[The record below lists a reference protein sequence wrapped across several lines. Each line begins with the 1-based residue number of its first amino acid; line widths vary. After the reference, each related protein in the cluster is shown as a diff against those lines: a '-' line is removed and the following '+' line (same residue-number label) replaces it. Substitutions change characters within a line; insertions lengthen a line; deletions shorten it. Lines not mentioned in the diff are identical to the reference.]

1 REAFKGKSYPMQTSL
16 QTTPPEQSLRDILKT
31 YSDLMKWRIVLLLVF
46 TTITAMIVAANGLPT
61 ISVFFA
67 TTLAG
72 VLAAGGSSAL
82 NQYIDRDMDSK
93 MQRTARR
100 PIPSGRIRPV
110 NALIFGLALIAWSVL
125 ILGIFVNWLSAL
137 LAFIGCINYVVV
149 YTMLLKRNT
158 VVNIIIGGGAG
169 AMPVLVGWAAVT
181 GTLSIEAWL
190 LFAIIFY
197 WTPPHS
203 WALAILVNKDY
214 AAAGVPMM
222 PVARGEETT
231 RVQIVLYSIQLVA
244 ITLIPA
250 IALWL
255 GVEMLGILYVLAAA
269 VLGFFMI
276 YLPVKLMRSPSKPMA
291 RQVYKYSSMYL
302 AFLFLAMILDRLI
315 L

>member
-1 REAFKGKSYPMQTSL
+1 MQTSL
-16 QTTPPEQSLRDILKT
+16 QTTTPEQSLRDILKT

-82 NQYIDRDMDSK
+82 NQYIDRDMDGK

-137 LAFIGCINYVVV
+137 LAFIGCIYYVVV

-169 AMPVLVGWAAVT
+169 AMPVLVGW
-181 GTLSIEAWL
+181 
-190 LFAIIFY
+190 
-197 WTPPHS
+197 
-203 WALAILVNKDY
+203 
-214 AAAGVPMM
+214 
-222 PVARGEETT
+222 
-231 RVQIVLYSIQLVA
+231 
-244 ITLIPA
+244 
-250 IALWL
+250 
-255 GVEMLGILYVLAAA
+255 
-269 VLGFFMI
+269 
-276 YLPVKLMRSPSKPMA
+276 
-291 RQVYKYSSMYL
+291 
-302 AFLFLAMILDRLI
+302 
-315 L
+315 